1 MINMENNGQ
10 KQNFQLPQIKD
21 IKINQIPY
29 TPPKL
34 RYFKSSFSK
43 YSKAIEFTVI
53 TDGPIPVRALSPAL
67 YVGKIPVIESEAIKE
82 NVYRFLAFE
91 TNELIDNEPIY
102 FGWYGDPEELRT
114 KTKFRYKKPDR
125 IETSAENT

>member
-1 MINMENNGQ
+1 MNNMENNRP
-10 KQNFQLPQIKD
+10 KQNFQLPQVKD
-21 IKINQIPY
+21 IKINLIPY

-34 RYFKSSFSK
+34 RYFKSTFSK
-43 YSKAIEFTVI
+43 YSKAIEFKVT

-67 YVGKIPVIESEAIKE
+67 YVGKIPVIEGEVITE

-102 FGWYGDPEELRT
+102 FGWYGDPEEPRE
-114 KTKFRYKKPDR
+114 KTNFTYKKPG
-125 IETSAENT
+125 ETTTENR